1 VRASRPLSPGVPPG
15 DDCGR
20 AGRPTGAGGTPAL
33 RFHWSLS
40 AVGEK
45 LRAAQ
50 ARASQSALPQFGA
63 LARFCRQAEE
73 AGIDSLLMA
82 YGFHRP
88 DPLILATALGA
99 QTSRIGFMIA
109 VRSGLMSPVAFVQQV
124 NTLSALT
131 GGRVS
136 LNVVAG
142 HTPNEQRG
150 YGDFLAH
157 DDRYARTG
165 EFLGICRALW
175 RGESVTCAG
184 KYYRVEDARLNL
196 RVPAPEI
203 FIGGNSEAATALA
216 LEHGDCLWRVPE
228 PPSTL
233 RGKIASLLDAG
244 KEAGLWVSLIARPT
258 RAEAVRAAQALVA
271 AAGASRRTHEDFAS
285 RSDSVAFTSAYRSAE
300 TEWLTPTLWT
310 GAVPY
315 LGAPSMALVG
325 SFDDVAEVILD
336 FQAIGIS
343 QFLFL
348 GWPDEEELA
357 LFASEVLPRVQ
368 RVAVTA

>member
-1 VRASRPLSPGVPPG
+1 M
-15 DDCGR
+15 
-20 AGRPTGAGGTPAL
+20 
-33 RFHWSLS
+33 
-40 AVGEK
+40 
-45 LRAAQ
+45 RAAQ
-50 ARASQSALPQFGA
+50 ARAAQSALPHFGA

-73 AGIDSLLMA
+73 AGIDSLLTA
-82 YGFHRP
+82 FGFHRP
-88 DPLILATALGA
+88 DPLILATALAA
-99 QTSRIGFMIA
+99 QSARIRFMIA

-124 NTLSALT
+124 NTLSALS

-150 YGDFLAH
+150 YGDFLPH
-157 DDRYARTG
+157 DERYARTG
-165 EFLGICRALW
+165 EFLAICRALW
-175 RGESVTCAG
+175 RGERVTHAG
-184 KYYRVEDARLNL
+184 KYYQMEDARLNL
-196 RVPAPEI
+196 SVPAPEI
-203 FIGGNSEAATALA
+203 FIGGNSDAATALA

-233 RGKIASLLDAG
+233 RGKIAPLLDAG
-244 KEAGLWVSLIARPT
+244 KEAGLLMSLIARPT
-258 RAEAVRAAQALVA
+258 REEALRAARALVA
-271 AAGASRRTHEDFAS
+271 SAGASRRTHDEFAS
-285 RSDSVAFTSAYRSAE
+285 RSDSVAFTSAYRAAD

-315 LGAPSMALVG
+315 LGAPSMGLVG
-325 SFDDVAEVILD
+325 SFDDVAEAILD

-357 LFASEVLPRVQ
+357 LFASEVMPRL
-368 RVAVTA
+368 RGECVAAAAPGRRGTA